1 MNEQAIKDSY
11 ELFKTGGYSK
21 SYEEF
26 VELINSNPQALEDSY
41 TLFKTGGYNKSME
54 EYEELMGVKKKRWNF
69 RVHCGGGRYGISIA
83 TSTRVWLVG
92 CFRSARS

>member
-54 EYEELMGVKKKRWNF
+54 EYEELMGVKKKD
-69 RVHCGGGRYGISIA
+69 G
-83 TSTRVWLVG
+83 TSESTVVEEG
-92 CFRSARS
+92 MESVAPPQPESG